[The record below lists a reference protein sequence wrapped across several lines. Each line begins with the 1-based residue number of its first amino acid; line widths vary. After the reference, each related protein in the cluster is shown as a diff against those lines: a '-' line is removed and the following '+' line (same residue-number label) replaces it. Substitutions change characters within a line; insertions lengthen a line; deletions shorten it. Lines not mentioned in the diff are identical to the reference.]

1 MVPHISNSAIQ
12 HRHYVNAD
20 FAVALQINDLLDTE
34 FEEDGIAVT
43 LFEIDESKAIWCA
56 CIYVL
61 EHLSD
66 KFKSRMSTVLL
77 NNGVHNDIE
86 SEIIRPTDWVAQTL
100 RELSPVRAGRFLIHG
115 SHDNDVV
122 GFNDIAIRIDAGLAF
137 GTGHHGTTAGCLEM
151 LELQLKSRCFHNPLD
166 VGTGSGVLAI
176 AVAKACKKQILASDI
191 DPIATR
197 VAQQNARINRVGKWV
212 RCVTAA
218 GFNHR
223 EITDRRP
230 YDLIIANIL
239 ARPLQNMAKDFAN
252 HLAPDGVAI
261 LSGLLPHQ
269 KARIIAAFQVQHLK
283 FVKAHIRDGWLTW
296 VLSDCSKEGMTAS
309 QDMDSAHPSAL
320 SFRPRANCVETG
332 FRGV

>member
-1 MVPHISNSAIQ
+1 MIQHVSNSAIQ

-20 FAVALQINDLLDTE
+20 FAIARRINDLLDNE

-66 KFKSRMSTVLL
+66 KFKSRMIAVLS
-77 NNGVHNDIE
+77 NNGVNADIH
-86 SEIIRPTDWVAQTL
+86 SEIIHPTDWVAKTL
-100 RELSPVRAGRFLIHG
+100 RQLSPVRAGRFLIHG
-115 SHDNDVV
+115 SHDNDAV

-151 LELQLKSRCFHNPLD
+151 LEQQLKSRQFHNPLD

-176 AVAKACKKQILASDI
+176 AVAKACKGQILASDI
-191 DPIATR
+191 DPVATH
-197 VAQQNARINRVGKWV
+197 VAQQNASINNVTKWV
-212 RCVTAA
+212 RCVTAT

-223 EITDRRP
+223 EITARTP

-239 ARPLQNMAKDFAN
+239 ARPLQNMAKDFAT
-252 HLAPDGVAI
+252 HLAADGVAI

-269 KARIIAAFQVQHLK
+269 KARIVAAFQIQHLK
-283 FVKAHIRDGWLTW
+283 FVKAHIRDGWLTL
-296 VLSDCSKEGMTAS
+296 VLKK
-309 QDMDSAHPSAL
+309 
-320 SFRPRANCVETG
+320 
-332 FRGV
+332 